1 MQTSPTG
8 AVADEPVTA
17 SIAAEQLWRTAAQ
30 ESADG
35 IFGLDPAGL
44 ITDWTP
50 AAARLFGYSAEE
62 MVGRRSLL
70 LFVSRLEESHQ
81 DRVDRVLAG
90 ERIERIAATARHRDG
105 ALFPVALTMTPLPER
120 SGICVVVHDLT
131 EQRLAQ
137 EMLAESNLRFEE
149 AQQLAHVGLWVMDA
163 RTHNIQ
169 MTAELCRIHRVDPR
183 AFEGTIDAFLELV
196 HPQDRDGFARDL
208 RSCLTGGATL
218 DREHRIVRPDGS
230 VGWVAV
236 HGTVQYDEEGRALAL
251 RGTCQDITGQVSG
264 EKALRRQAEV
274 LDLLRGMAVAAN
286 ESTGLEEAL
295 DAAVAALCADGGW
308 RLGRGHVIG
317 PDGPEPG
324 ARWLG
329 TDSGSGIVDASLV
342 DEVSPLVARVV
353 AEREAVWV
361 GEVLAEEVSPFQD
374 ATSGAGWSGFAFP
387 VRADAEIVA
396 VIEVYSA
403 THLRPDR
410 ALIDATTQGAAQ
422 LGVAIERL
430 RAREALAHQARHDVL
445 TDLPNRSMLMERLR
459 LALRRLDRSHSS
471 LAVIFIDLDDFKV
484 INDGLGHEIGDRC
497 LSILAT
503 RLQEAMRPGDLVAR
517 FGGDE
522 FVLLCEGVAND
533 EAVANTAVRLLELI
547 SRPIELSDGAE
558 IELEASL
565 GIVIASDPS
574 TRAENLIR
582 DADAAMY
589 RAKEKGGGRY
599 QIFDVALHE
608 RAARWLALAGGLR
621 RAVDNSEL
629 RLEFQPQI
637 RINDGAI
644 LGFEALVRWQHPDE
658 GLLQPREFIGV
669 AEQTRLINTVGDW
682 VLYEAC
688 RQAARWKAMRSAA
701 TDLRMCVNV
710 SAAQLN
716 RPGLVDVVAGALS
729 ASALPPAALCVEITE
744 SVIMSDP
751 ALALKALVELKA
763 LGIVLAVDDFGTGY
777 SSLAYLNRFPID
789 VIKIDKEFVSPLGQ
803 GNGRA
808 RSILRSVVDLSRAL
822 GAVPVP
828 EGVETAEQLDDLRCL
843 GCEVAQGFLLGMPQP
858 AKELD
863 PQVANVGMVC

>member
-1 MQTSPTG
+1 
-8 AVADEPVTA
+8 
-17 SIAAEQLWRTAAQ
+17 
-30 ESADG
+30 
-35 IFGLDPAGL
+35 
-44 ITDWTP
+44 
-50 AAARLFGYSAEE
+50 
-62 MVGRRSLL
+62 
-70 LFVSRLEESHQ
+70 
-81 DRVDRVLAG
+81 
-90 ERIERIAATARHRDG
+90 
-105 ALFPVALTMTPLPER
+105 
-120 SGICVVVHDLT
+120 
-131 EQRLAQ
+131 
-137 EMLAESNLRFEE
+137 
-149 AQQLAHVGLWVMDA
+149 
-163 RTHNIQ
+163 
-169 MTAELCRIHRVDPR
+169 VDPR

-208 RSCLTGGATL
+208 RRCLMGEAGL
-218 DREHRIVRPDGS
+218 EREHRIVRPDGS

-251 RGTCQDITGQVSG
+251 RGVCQDITGQVSG
-264 EKALRRQAEV
+264 EKALRRQAAM

-286 ESTGLEEAL
+286 ESTGLEGAL
-295 DAAVAALCADGGW
+295 DAAVGALCADGGW
-308 RLGRGHVIG
+308 RFGRGHVIG

-329 TDSGSGIVDASLV
+329 TDIAPGSIDSPLA

-353 AEREAVWV
+353 VQREAIWV
-361 GEVLAEEVSPFQD
+361 DEVLAGEVSPFEE
-374 ATSGAGWSGFAFP
+374 ATHGAGWSAFAFP
-387 VRADAEIVA
+387 VFADEQVVA
-396 VIEVYSA
+396 VIEVYASSQ
-403 THLRPDR
+403 LRPDR

-445 TDLPNRSMLMERLR
+445 TDLPNRSMLIERLR
-459 LALRRLDRSHSS
+459 LALRHLDRTHSS
-471 LAVIFIDLDDFKV
+471 LAVIFIDLDDFKLV
-484 INDGLGHEIGDRC
+484 NDGLGHEIGDRC

-503 RLQEAMRPGDLVAR
+503 RLQQAMRPDDLVAR

-522 FVLLCEGVAND
+522 FVLLCEDVSND

-547 SRPIELSDGAE
+547 SRPIELGDGAE

-574 TRAENLIR
+574 TPAENLIR

-589 RAKEKGGGRY
+589 RAKEKGGARY

-621 RAVDNSEL
+621 RAVDNNEL

-644 LGFEALVRWQHPDE
+644 LGFEALVRWQHPEE
-658 GLLQPREFIGV
+658 GLLPPREFIAV
-669 AEQTRLINTVGDW
+669 AEQTRVINVIGDW
-682 VLYEAC
+682 VIQQAC
-688 RQAARWKAMRSAA
+688 SQAAQWKAMRSSA

-710 SAAQLN
+710 SATQLN
-716 RPGLVDVVAGALS
+716 RPGLVDVVAAALS
-729 ASALPPAALCVEITE
+729 ETDLPPAALCIEITE

-751 ALALKALVELKA
+751 ALALKALVELKE
-763 LGIVLAVDDFGTGY
+763 LGILLAVDDFGTGY

-803 GNGRA
+803 GNGKA

-828 EGVETAEQLDDLRCL
+828 EGVETEEQLDDLRCL

-858 AKELD
+858 AGELD
-863 PQVANVGMVC
+863 HQLAGAESVC